1 MADAES
7 EMKMTLAPVELVT
20 PVKDNVTQ
28 TAEQK

>member
-1 MADAES
+1 MQKREL
-7 EMKMTLAPVELVT
+7 KMTLAPVELVT